1 MHFND
6 NKLIKLEYMNNLLDG
21 DKLLESSEVH
31 SSNKPQ
37 EIKIKASATIKS
49 TFDQLS

>member
-6 NKLIKLEYMNNLLDG
+6 NKLIKLEYMANLLDG
-21 DKLLESSEVH
+21 DKLMEATEV
-31 SSNKPQ
+31 SNSNKPQ
-37 EIKIKASATIKS
+37 EIKIKASATVKN